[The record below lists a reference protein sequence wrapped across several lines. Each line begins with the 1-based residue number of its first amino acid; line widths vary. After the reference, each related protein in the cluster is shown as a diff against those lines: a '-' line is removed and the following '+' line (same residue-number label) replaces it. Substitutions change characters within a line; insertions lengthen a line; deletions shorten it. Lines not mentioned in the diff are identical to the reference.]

1 MRAIVLGAAAG
12 GGFPQWNCGC
22 ANCARAWR
30 GDPAAVPRTQSSLA
44 VTADGRRWLLL
55 NAAPD
60 LRQQILATPA
70 LHPREGP
77 RDSPIAAAAVTNAD
91 VDHLAGLL
99 TLRESQPFALHATAR
114 AHAVLDA
121 NAVFEVLD
129 RAAVPRRTLDLET
142 PAPVRDAA
150 GDDLGLWLEAFAVPG
165 KVARY
170 LEAGDDP
177 AAWRGAPGD
186 TVGVAVRDAAGRRL
200 VYVPGCAEVDAGVL
214 ARADGADLLFFDG
227 TLYRDDELIRA
238 GLGAKTGARM
248 GHVPVER
255 SLDALAEV
263 RVGRRVYVH
272 VNNSNPMI
280 RADTPERETVENAGW
295 TVAHDGLEVAA

>member
-1 MRAIVLGAAAG
+1 MRAIVLGSAAG
-12 GGFPQWNCGC
+12 GGFPQWNCRC
-22 ANCARAWR
+22 ANCVRAWR

-55 NAAPD
+55 NASPD

-70 LHPREGP
+70 LRPREGT

-91 VDHLAGLL
+91 VDHIAGLL
-99 TLRESQPFALHATAR
+99 TLREGQPFGLHATAR
-114 AHAVLDA
+114 AHTVLDA

-129 RAAVPRRTLDLET
+129 RATVPRRTLHPET
-142 PAPVRDAA
+142 PVPVYDGL
-150 GDDLGLWLEAFAVPG
+150 GDDMGLWLEAFPVPG

-170 LEAGDDP
+170 LESADDP
-177 AAWRGAPGD
+177 AATADAPGD
-186 TVGVAVRDAAGRRL
+186 TVGVAVRDDAGRRL
-200 VYVPGCAEVDAGVL
+200 VDIPGCASVDERVL
-214 ARADGADLLFFDG
+214 RRADGADLLFFDG

-238 GLGAKTGARM
+238 GLGRKTGSRM
-248 GHVPVER
+248 GHIAVEQ
-255 SLDALAEV
+255 SMTALADA

-280 RADTPERETVENAGW
+280 CADTPERATVETAGW
-295 TVAHDGLEVAA
+295 TVAHDGLEVSA